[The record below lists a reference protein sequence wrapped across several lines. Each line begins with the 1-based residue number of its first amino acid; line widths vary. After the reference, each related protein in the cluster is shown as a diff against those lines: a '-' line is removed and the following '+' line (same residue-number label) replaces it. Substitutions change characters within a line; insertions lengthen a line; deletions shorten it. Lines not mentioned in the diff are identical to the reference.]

1 MNIPDPNF
9 KIDLDLIQGNS
20 SKLKPRLNEITRT
33 TARRINLRCNFSS
46 NIIQIR
52 WELVSSCLF
61 EELKRE
67 KYELAAKTMKRDL
80 SFAEGVA
87 LIQASKWINKKI
99 FNRNLGSS
107 DNWPIFICASLV
119 LSIVLN
125 SIGADFLVGVGDR
138 SKLIQRFQRCHV
150 AYPGTAFLAYSLG
163 NPTGL
168 YGFCGP
174 VLDLGSVIHKHF
186 KVLVQWPTTCLCIS
200 APRPSW
206 AHCFHLLLIS
216 LFLL

>member
-87 LIQASKWINKKI
+87 LIQASK
-99 FNRNLGSS
+99 
-107 DNWPIFICASLV
+107 
-119 LSIVLN
+119 
-125 SIGADFLVGVGDR
+125 
-138 SKLIQRFQRCHV
+138 
-150 AYPGTAFLAYSLG
+150 
-163 NPTGL
+163 
-168 YGFCGP
+168 
-174 VLDLGSVIHKHF
+174 
-186 KVLVQWPTTCLCIS
+186 
-200 APRPSW
+200 
-206 AHCFHLLLIS
+206 
-216 LFLL
+216 

>member
-33 TARRINLRCNFSS
+33 TTRRINLRCNFSS

-107 DNWPIFICASLV
+107 DNWPILYVQACCFPLCSIQWVQIFLLGLVTEVSLSNGFTGATWLILGQ
-119 LSIVLN
+119 LSWHILWK
-125 SIGADFLVGVGDR
+125 IRQA
-138 SKLIQRFQRCHV
+138 C
-150 AYPGTAFLAYSLG
+150 TAF
-163 NPTGL
+163 
-168 YGFCGP
+168 
-174 VLDLGSVIHKHF
+174 VDLF
-186 KVLVQWPTTCLCIS
+186 
-200 APRPSW
+200 
-206 AHCFHLLLIS
+206 
-216 LFLL
+216 